1 MRLLRIIALMG
12 VILMP
17 VTVFAQT
24 PADSQVT
31 QPNPTEETIQV
42 QINQPFVSK
51 TLGNLT
57 LPFMWDAQENES
69 QKRLVVTETRTHA
82 PAVLTIDLLTL
93 PKQLDESSMASG
105 IIQSAAS
112 QLGVS
117 DAKVSKTE
125 EKTECGN
132 KKCPKLTF
140 YNADFTGSE
149 NGIDRRCALSLLPA
163 QGKML
168 IFTICAA
175 PSQVYSPDLPEILNQ
190 VFHNMN

>member
-1 MRLLRIIALMG
+1 MALF
-12 VILMP
+12 P
-17 VTVFAQT
+17 VVGSAQAPDDPQVPQAN
-24 PADSQVT
+24 PAK
-31 QPNPTEETIQV
+31 ETIQV

-57 LPFMWDAQENES
+57 LPFMWEPQENEA
-69 QKRLVVTETRTHA
+69 QNRLVVTETRTHA
-82 PAVLTIDLLTL
+82 PAVLTIDLLSL
-93 PKQLDESSMASG
+93 PPMLDESSMAAS
-105 IIQSAAS
+105 IIKSAAS

-125 EKTECGN
+125 EKTECDK

-140 YNADFTGSE
+140 YNTDFTGTE

-168 IFTICAA
+168 VFTICAA
-175 PSQVYSPDLPEILNQ
+175 PSQVYTPDLPEILSQ
-190 VFHNMN
+190 VFHGMN

>member
-1 MRLLRIIALMG
+1 MHLFKTIALAGLAFFPMTG
-12 VILMP
+12 
-17 VTVFAQT
+17 FAQT
-24 PADSQVT
+24 PD
-31 QPNPTEETIQV
+31 NPQIPQDNPPEKNIQV

-57 LPFMWDAQENES
+57 LPFMWEAQEIEA

-93 PKQLDESSMASG
+93 PPGLEESSMAAS
-105 IIQSAAS
+105 IVKSAAN

-117 DAKVSKTE
+117 NAQVSKTE
-125 EKTECGN
+125 ETTECDK

-140 YNADFTGSE
+140 YRADFTGSE

-168 IFTICAA
+168 IFTICTA
-175 PSQVYSPDLPEILNQ
+175 PSQVYTPDLPEILNQ